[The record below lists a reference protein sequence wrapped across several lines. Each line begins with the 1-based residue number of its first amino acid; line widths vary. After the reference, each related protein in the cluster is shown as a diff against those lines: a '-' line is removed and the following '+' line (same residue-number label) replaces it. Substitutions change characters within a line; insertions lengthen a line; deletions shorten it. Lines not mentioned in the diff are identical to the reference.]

1 MTTTHTQRALG
12 RMACWGALGL
22 ALALAVPASPAQA
35 RLRDRLAA
43 HDATPDTAPF
53 TAPITAP
60 GDQDFTLQH
69 RGAARLTATAIR
81 ALLGIPA
88 TP

>member
-1 MTTTHTQRALG
+1 MVSSVDRAARASATLARAQG
-12 RMACWGALGL
+12 VAHRVPDIGQGVQQACEL
-22 ALALAVPASPAQA
+22 ATNAP
-35 RLRDRLAA
+35 RLAA
-43 HDATPDTAPF
+43 ARGLT
-53 TAPITAP
+53 
-60 GDQDFTLQH
+60 QDFTLQH